1 MSDSP
6 DLSVDYV
13 AGLARLELTPE
24 ETSRFQSQL
33 DGILS
38 YIEAL
43 REIDVEGVDPTAHPA
58 PVLDR
63 MREDVAGESLP
74 RESIMTNAPDQ
85 AMDQF
90 RVPKVVDPS

>member
-1 MSDSP
+1 MSASHEF
-6 DLSVDYV
+6 SVDYV
-13 AGLARLELTPE
+13 AGLARLDLTPE
-24 ETSRFQSQL
+24 ETERYQSQL

-43 REIDVEGVDPTAHPA
+43 GEIDVEGIEPTAHPA

-63 MREDVAGESLP
+63 MREDVSSESLP
-74 RESIMTNAPDQ
+74 RESILRNAPDQ
-85 AMDQF
+85 ALDQF

>member
-1 MSDSP
+1 MSASTDF
-6 DLSVDYV
+6 SVEYV
-13 AGLARLELTPE
+13 AGLARLDLTAE
-24 ETSRFQSQL
+24 ETARYQSQL

-43 REIDVEGVDPTAHPA
+43 REIDVEGVEPTAHPA

-63 MREDVAGESLP
+63 IREDAAGESLP
-74 RESIMTNAPDQ
+74 RESILANAPDQ